1 MANIRSSGHQI
12 KKRLLEYMD
21 TERYLDSQIER
32 LRTLESKM
40 YSIGSPEI
48 TDMPKGSNVIKDRI
62 GTMVAKK
69 EEIENEIGGLIVRQ
83 NGERVWVQ
91 AILDRMTRCDE
102 KAIIQIRYLDGQSW
116 SKVAEHVYGKRK
128 DFDERKESY
137 IRQCTR
143 IHSRAMQNI
152 IAIVRKNDL

>member
-69 EEIENEIGGLIVRQ
+69 EEIGARVRQ
-83 NGERVWVQ
+83 EEGFRRKKRVVHTAMHEDTQ
-91 AILDRMTRCDE
+91 
-102 KAIIQIRYLDGQSW
+102 QSH
-116 SKVAEHVYGKRK
+116 AEHHRHRSK
-128 DFDERKESY
+128 ERFVMKQY
-137 IRQCTR
+137 
-143 IHSRAMQNI
+143 
-152 IAIVRKNDL
+152 